1 MFSFT
6 GRILCTVRCAT
17 MLIAPSLLWAAAGS
31 DAAASGG
38 EVAAVR
44 REHAELLQQLE
55 RRQPRS
61 PYVVINTRDNRVLLR
76 NQEGVVLRDAV
87 CSTGAS
93 RRFEGPK
100 SYHRWEFATPTGR
113 FSVLRKVTDP
123 LWVKPTWAFLEAGEE
138 VPIFAEDRRRF
149 QRGVLGRYALY
160 FAKDYMIHG
169 TLYEINLG
177 KSITHG
183 CVRVG
188 DGDLEYLFDNVELG
202 WPVYAY

>member
-6 GRILCTVRCAT
+6 GRIPCTVRCAT
-17 MLIAPSLLWAAAGS
+17 VLIASSLLWTAAGS

-188 DGDLEYLFDNVELG
+188 AGDLEYLFDNVELG
-202 WPVYAY
+202 WSVYAY